1 MKRILRNITLVHLH
15 YRKMEFIESIEEP
28 AKTRKTMRRKRNCF
42 GQTDAEQWKKLIEP
56 LSTSDMAKMLLT
68 SASERKTRKGDMQIR
83 TGDIA
88 KKN

>member
-1 MKRILRNITLVHLH
+1 
-15 YRKMEFIESIEEP
+15 MEFIESIEEP